1 MCRERVYRAAAP
13 EMFEASL
20 PFPFQ
25 TFPYPAKCQR
35 WRYGTDLYN
44 CEVTPTGR
52 GTAHI
57 FEFEGFEECDQR
69 DLAGVS

>member
-1 MCRERVYRAAAP
+1 MRQLQKCSKPVFLFLSKP
-13 EMFEASL
+13 L
-20 PFPFQ
+20 PILPGVSVG
-25 TFPYPAKCQR
+25 AN
-35 WRYGTDLYN
+35 GTDLYN